1 MPIIAPKSKGDSLS
15 KKERTFGTA
24 YIQKLSD
31 ETMDKPI
38 AVNKLKEFS
47 DWESGAEYTL
57 NSFVFYDNNLYRCI
71 TAHTSETEFDS
82 EKFVKVTKGG
92 EVEDWEAGKKYFKD
106 NLVFKDN
113 VLYRCTVEHTSSSF
127 DAELTDGYWIK
138 VSGGSSGGGSG
149 TSNYSQFAI
158 MNVTAPKTYEIKIEE
173 TTDFCFPPVEVLK
186 FKAGDKD
193 IVVDALTF
201 DLSDGKMFEVDGVL
215 SDESPFALYKDGK
228 LYLNTDYTYKY
239 GTATICGNGYT
250 TISEDI
256 DLGVFKNVD
265 SVEVL

>member
-1 MPIIAPKSKGDSLS
+1 MSTIKRNYAYDVGYTASALPNWTLTCTKAGTTSADPITVQ
-15 KKERTFGTA
+15 EGT
-24 YIQKLSD
+24 IID
-31 ETMDKPI
+31 GTCEWNC
-38 AVNKLKEFS
+38 VN
-47 DWESGAEYTL
+47 
-57 NSFVFYDNNLYRCI
+57 NSCLW
-71 TAHTSETEFDS
+71 
-82 EKFVKVTKGG
+82 

-113 VLYRCTVEHTSSSF
+113 VLYRCTAEHTSSSF
-127 DAELTDGYWIK
+127 DTELTDGYWIK

-186 FKAGDKD
+186 FKSGDKD

-201 DLSDGKMFEVDGVL
+201 DLSDGKMFEVEGVL
-215 SDESPFALYKDGK
+215 SDESPYALYKDGK
-228 LYLNTDYTYKY
+228 LYLNTDYTYKH
-239 GTATICGNGYT
+239 GTATNCGNGYT

-256 DLGVFKNVD
+256 DLSVFKSVD